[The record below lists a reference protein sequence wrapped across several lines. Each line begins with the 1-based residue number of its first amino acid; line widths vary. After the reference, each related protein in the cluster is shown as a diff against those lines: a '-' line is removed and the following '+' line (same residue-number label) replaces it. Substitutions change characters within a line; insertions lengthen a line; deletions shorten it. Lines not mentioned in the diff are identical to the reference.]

1 MAYSDVHGRLRTDRP
16 ELLDRKMVTEMT
28 LLEIKTFFESGGK
41 KFDSLKDFRAQWEQL
56 SESDKAQLKAGLSDN
71 TFNY

>member
-1 MAYSDVHGRLRTDRP
+1 
-16 ELLDRKMVTEMT
+16 MVTEMT
-28 LLEIKTFFESGGK
+28 LLQIKTFFESGGK

-56 SESDKAQLKAGLSDN
+56 SESDKVQLKAGLSDN